1 MANIFQLFG
10 TIFVDNSEADKSI
23 DSTTKKAESSGSKV
37 GSAFSSI
44 AKGAAVVG
52 TAAVAGA
59 AALGTA
65 AYKMASDTA
74 AAADEVDK
82 MSQKL
87 GMSREGYQEWD
98 YVLSQAGVD
107 INTMQTGMKSL
118 VKNMDA
124 TTEGNKTATANFEK
138 LGLTVTDSSGKMKTQ
153 EQMFNETVTALQNME
168 DGTEKARLAQEMFG
182 KQGQEMLPLLNG
194 EAGSIEELK
203 NKANELGMVMGDD
216 AIDAGVKFTD
226 TMDTMKR
233 SLGGAIN
240 SLGATVMPIV
250 QKVLDLIIGKL
261 PLIQKLFEK
270 LSPILESV
278 FSELLPPLFDLVE
291 TIFPVLLNLIETLLP
306 PIQQIITAILP
317 VIVSLIQQL
326 LPPIMK
332 IIETVLPILVNLIN
346 AIMPLVVQILDTI
359 LPVLIQ
365 LIEALLPPIIQI
377 IEAVLP
383 VVIQLLQTLLPP
395 ILKIVNAVLPV
406 LIDLINTVMP
416 LVVKIIE
423 AVLPIVIELI
433 EKLLPPILKVIDLV
447 LPVLI
452 NLIESILPLV
462 TTIIEAIL
470 PVLLTLLDVL
480 MPLLEPILDILLMFL
495 EPLMQLLNMILPPII
510 ALFKNII
517 EKVMPP
523 LQKVFEAVAG
533 AVSGNFKNAF
543 DGIKKVF
550 ENVKGIFTGIIDFVK
565 NVFTGNW
572 KGAWDAVVKIFGN
585 IFDGIKNIFK
595 VPINWII
602 DGLNLFI
609 KGLNKLQIPDW
620 VPGVGGMGLNIAEIK
635 RLRIGL
641 DYVPYD
647 EFPALLHKGER
658 VLTASES
665 KTLDKTINEQSTKKD
680 AQTPI
685 SIKLELKIEN
695 FNNNSGKD
703 IEALG
708 DDILTVIEESL
719 RRKGAVFA

>member
-1 MANIFQLFG
+1 VANIFQLFG